1 MNVYRYR
8 FLCRNLNLRLK
19 SHNDNENICNS
30 KGTCA
35 FFPLFLYVVGAS
47 I

>member
-1 MNVYRYR
+1 MNVYRR

-35 FFPLFLYVVGAS
+35 FLPLFLYVVGAS